1 MIMLLVLLFTGHLLK
16 AQNDQFQ
23 FSRLDINNGLSHN
36 WVTCIMKDNKGFM
49 WFGTLSGLNKY
60 DGYKFKVFKHSISDT
75 TTLNDD
81 FIVSIAEGPD
91 DKIWVETRNGFNIY
105 DPLKDVFIHD
115 IAGYLKSINIPD
127 ANIIAVKK
135 DAMGNYWFIHSVYGI
150 YKYNPLTK
158 TTVHIAHKPGNT
170 NSIYSNNVS
179 DVSLDSKNNIWLIY
193 YNGVIECLNPENNT
207 VIYHTDK
214 ISKNY
219 TNSNLPS
226 KLFIDNK
233 DQEPELWTRC
243 SSD

>member
-1 MIMLLVLLFTGHLLK
+1 MRYLLSTLLVALLLTGINAN
-16 AQNDQFQ
+16 AQHDQFR

-115 IAGYLKSINIPD
+115 IAGYLKSINI
-127 ANIIAVKK
+127 
-135 DAMGNYWFIHSVYGI
+135 
-150 YKYNPLTK
+150 
-158 TTVHIAHKPGNT
+158 
-170 NSIYSNNVS
+170 
-179 DVSLDSKNNIWLIY
+179 
-193 YNGVIECLNPENNT
+193 
-207 VIYHTDK
+207 
-214 ISKNY
+214 
-219 TNSNLPS
+219 
-226 KLFIDNK
+226 
-233 DQEPELWTRC
+233 
-243 SSD
+243 